1 MKKLFS
7 QLSEKFN
14 LSHSADTSA
23 ILLCAGEST
32 RFSQGR
38 VSKQMASVLGKTV
51 ISRTI
56 EAFEASP
63 SIKEIVLVVKKEE
76 AEEYNKIICSSAYK
90 KISCIV
96 VGGDTRQISAM
107 RGFKHISEK
116 SKLVAIHDGARCL
129 VTPEIIEAVIAE
141 ARLSGAATSACKVT
155 DTVKISDDD
164 GNISRTVSRENMWTV
179 QTPQVFE
186 HQLYRNCIE
195 NAIEKGIGATDDCM
209 LAESYGQRVKL
220 VDTGRENIKIT
231 YKEDIFLA
239 EAIIKARGD
248 K

>member
-38 VSKQMASVLGKTV
+38 TSKQMASVLGRAV
-51 ISRTI
+51 IARTI
-56 EAFEASP
+56 DAFEEAP
-63 SIKEIVLVVKKEE
+63 SVREIVLVVKKEE
-76 AEEYNKIICSSAYK
+76 ADDYNKMICEAAYK
-90 KISCIV
+90 KIACIV

-129 VTPEIIEAVIAE
+129 VTPEIIESVISE
-141 ARLSGAATSACKVT
+141 ARSNGAASAANKVT
-155 DTVKISDDD
+155 DTVKIVDND
-164 GNISRTVSRENMWTV
+164 NVISRTVSRENMWTV

-195 NAIEKGIGATDDCM
+195 NAKEKGIGATDDCM
-209 LAESYGQRVKL
+209 LAEAYGQRVKL
-220 VDTGRENIKIT
+220 VETGRENIKIT

>member
-1 MKKLFS
+1 MKKIFS

-14 LSHSADTSA
+14 LSHNADTSA

-38 VSKQMASVLGKTV
+38 TSKQMATVLGKTV

-56 EAFEASP
+56 EAFEEAP

-76 AEEYNKIICSSAYK
+76 ADEYNKMICNCAYK

-116 SKLVAIHDGARCL
+116 AKLVAIHDGARCL
-129 VTPEIIEAVIAE
+129 VTSDIIESVIE
-141 ARLSGAATSACKVT
+141 QARQSGAASAASKVT
-155 DTVKISDDD
+155 DTVKIADND

-186 HQLYRNCIE
+186 HSLYRNCIE
-195 NAIEKGIGATDDCM
+195 NAKEKGIGATDDCM
-209 LAESYGQRVKL
+209 LAESYGQKVKL
-220 VDTGRENIKIT
+220 VETGRENIKIT
-231 YKEDIFLA
+231 YKDDILLA
-239 EAIIKARGD
+239 EAIIRARGD

>member
-38 VSKQMASVLGKTV
+38 TSKQMASVLGRAV
-51 ISRTI
+51 IARTI
-56 EAFEASP
+56 DAFEEAP
-63 SIKEIVLVVKKEE
+63 SVKEIVLVVKKEE
-76 AEEYNKIICSSAYK
+76 ADDYNKMICEAAYK
-90 KISCIV
+90 KIACIV

-129 VTPEIIEAVIAE
+129 VTPEIIEAVISE
-141 ARLSGAATSACKVT
+141 ARSNGAASAANKVT
-155 DTVKISDDD
+155 DTVKIVDND
-164 GNISRTVSRENMWTV
+164 NVISRTVSRENMWTV

-195 NAIEKGIGATDDCM
+195 NAKEKGIGATDDCM
-209 LAESYGQRVKL
+209 LAEAYGQRVKL
-220 VDTGRENIKIT
+220 VETGRENIKIT

>member
-38 VSKQMASVLGKTV
+38 TSKQMASVLGRAV
-51 ISRTI
+51 IARTI
-56 EAFEASP
+56 DAFEEAP
-63 SIKEIVLVVKKEE
+63 SVREIVLVVKKEE
-76 AEEYNKIICSSAYK
+76 ADDYNKMICEAAYK
-90 KISCIV
+90 KIACIV

-129 VTPEIIEAVIAE
+129 VTPEIIEAVISE
-141 ARLSGAATSACKVT
+141 ARSNGAASAANKVT
-155 DTVKISDDD
+155 DTVKIVDND
-164 GNISRTVSRENMWTV
+164 NVISRTVSRENMWTV

-195 NAIEKGIGATDDCM
+195 NATEKGIGATDDCM
-209 LAESYGQRVKL
+209 LAEAYGQRVKL
-220 VDTGRENIKIT
+220 VETGRENIKIT

>member
-1 MKKLFS
+1 MKNIFS

-14 LSHSADTSA
+14 LSHNADTSA

-32 RFSQGR
+32 RFSGGR
-38 VSKQMASVLGKTV
+38 SSKQMATVLGKAV
-51 ISRTI
+51 IARTI
-56 EAFEASP
+56 EAFEESP
-63 SIKEIVLVVKKEE
+63 SIKEIVLVVKKDE
-76 AEEYNKIICSSAYK
+76 ADDYNKLICNSAYK

-116 SKLVAIHDGARCL
+116 AKLVAIHDGARCL

-141 ARLSGAATSACKVT
+141 ARSNGASSSANKVT
-155 DTVKISDDD
+155 DTVKMVDDD
-164 GNISRTVSRENMWTV
+164 NNISRTVSRENMWTV

-195 NAIEKGIGATDDCM
+195 NAIQKGISATDDCM
-209 LAESYGQRVKL
+209 LAEAYGQKVKL
-220 VDTGRENIKIT
+220 VETGRENIKIT
-231 YKEDIFLA
+231 FKEDILLA

>member
-14 LSHSADTSA
+14 SSHGADTSA

-38 VSKQMASVLGKTV
+38 SSKQMASVLGKAV
-51 ISRTI
+51 VSRTI
-56 EAFEASP
+56 DAFEEAP

-76 AEEYNKIICSSAYK
+76 ADDYNKLIYECAYK

-129 VTPEIIEAVIAE
+129 VTPDIIEAVIAE
-141 ARLSGAATSACKVT
+141 ARLSGAASAASKVT
-155 DTVKISDDD
+155 DTVKMADD
-164 GNISRTVSRENMWTV
+164 GNNIVRTVSRENMWTV

-186 HQLYRNCIE
+186 NQLYRSCVE
-195 NAIEKGIGATDDCM
+195 NAAQKGITATDDCM
-209 LAESYGQRVKL
+209 LVEAYGQRVKL
-220 VDTGRENIKIT
+220 VETGRENIKIT
-231 YKEDIFLA
+231 YKEDILLA
-239 EAIIKARGD
+239 EALIKARGD

>member
-38 VSKQMASVLGKTV
+38 TSKQMASVLGRAV
-51 ISRTI
+51 IARTI
-56 EAFEASP
+56 DAFEEAP
-63 SIKEIVLVVKKEE
+63 SVREIVLVVKKDE
-76 AEEYNKIICSSAYK
+76 ADDYNKMICEASYK

-129 VTPEIIEAVIAE
+129 VTSDIIEAVISE
-141 ARLSGAATSACKVT
+141 ARSNGAASAANKVT
-155 DTVKISDDD
+155 DTVKIVDND
-164 GNISRTVSRENMWTV
+164 NVISRTVSRENMWTV

-195 NAIEKGIGATDDCM
+195 NAKEKGIGATDDCM
-209 LAESYGQRVKL
+209 LAEAYGQRVKL
-220 VDTGRENIKIT
+220 VETGRENIKIT
-231 YKEDIFLA
+231 YKEDILLA

>member
-7 QLSEKFN
+7 QLSEKLN
-14 LSHSADTSA
+14 LSRNADTSA
-23 ILLCAGEST
+23 ILLCAGDST

-38 VSKQMASVLGKTV
+38 SSKQMATVLGKTV

-56 EAFEASP
+56 EAFEESP
-63 SIKEIVLVVKKEE
+63 SIKEIVLVVKKDE
-76 AEEYNKIICSSAYK
+76 ADDYNKMICACSYK

-129 VTPEIIEAVIAE
+129 VTPKIIEDVIAE
-141 ARLSGAATSACKVT
+141 ARLNSAATAASKVT
-155 DTVKISDDD
+155 DTVKIADDG

-186 HQLYRNCIE
+186 HQLYRNCID
-195 NAIEKGIGATDDCM
+195 NAKDKGIGATDDCM
-209 LAESYGQRVKL
+209 LAESYGQKVKL
-220 VDTGRENIKIT
+220 VETGRENIKIT
-231 YKEDIFLA
+231 YKEDILLA

>member
-38 VSKQMASVLGKTV
+38 TSKQMASVLGRAV
-51 ISRTI
+51 IARTI
-56 EAFEASP
+56 DAFEEAP
-63 SIKEIVLVVKKEE
+63 SVREIVLVVKKEE
-76 AEEYNKIICSSAYK
+76 ADDYNKMICEAAYK
-90 KISCIV
+90 KIACIV

-129 VTPEIIEAVIAE
+129 VTPEIIEAVISE
-141 ARLSGAATSACKVT
+141 ARSNGAASAANKVT
-155 DTVKISDDD
+155 DTVKIVDND
-164 GNISRTVSRENMWTV
+164 NVISRTVSRENMWTV

-195 NAIEKGIGATDDCM
+195 NAKEKGIGATDDCM
-209 LAESYGQRVKL
+209 LAEAYGQRVKL
-220 VDTGRENIKIT
+220 VETGRENIKIT

>member
-1 MKKLFS
+1 MKNIFS

-14 LSHSADTSA
+14 LSHNADTSA

-32 RFSQGR
+32 RFSGGR
-38 VSKQMASVLGKTV
+38 SSKQMASVLGKAV
-51 ISRTI
+51 IARTI
-56 EAFEASP
+56 EAFEESP

-76 AEEYNKIICSSAYK
+76 TDDYNKLICNSAYK

-141 ARLSGAATSACKVT
+141 ARSNGAASSANKVT
-155 DTVKISDDD
+155 DTVKIVDDD
-164 GNISRTVSRENMWTV
+164 QNISRTVSRENMWTV

-195 NAIEKGIGATDDCM
+195 NAKEKGLGATDDCM
-209 LAESYGQRVKL
+209 LAEAYGQKVKL
-220 VDTGRENIKIT
+220 VETGRENIKIT
-231 YKEDIFLA
+231 YKEDILLA
-239 EAIIKARGD
+239 EAIIKSRGD

>member
-1 MKKLFS
+1 MKNIFS

-14 LSHSADTSA
+14 LSHNADTSA

-32 RFSQGR
+32 RFSGGR
-38 VSKQMASVLGKTV
+38 SSKQMASVLGKAV
-51 ISRTI
+51 IARTI
-56 EAFEASP
+56 EAFEESP

-76 AEEYNKIICSSAYK
+76 TDDYNKLICNSVYK

-129 VTPEIIEAVIAE
+129 VTPEIIEAVISE
-141 ARLSGAATSACKVT
+141 ARSNGAASSANKVT
-155 DTVKISDDD
+155 DTVKIVDDD
-164 GNISRTVSRENMWTV
+164 KNISRTVSRENMWTV

-195 NAIEKGIGATDDCM
+195 NAKEKGIGATDDCM
-209 LAESYGQRVKL
+209 LAEAYGQKVKL
-220 VDTGRENIKIT
+220 VETGRENIKIT
-231 YKEDIFLA
+231 YKEDILLA

>member
-38 VSKQMASVLGKTV
+38 TSKQMASVLGRAV
-51 ISRTI
+51 IARTI
-56 EAFEASP
+56 DAFEEAP
-63 SIKEIVLVVKKEE
+63 SVREIVLVVKKEE
-76 AEEYNKIICSSAYK
+76 ADDYNKMICEAAYK
-90 KISCIV
+90 KIACIV

-129 VTPEIIEAVIAE
+129 VTPEIIEAEIC
-141 ARLSGAATSACKVT
+141 L
-155 DTVKISDDD
+155 
-164 GNISRTVSRENMWTV
+164 VSPPTTM
-179 QTPQVFE
+179 Q
-186 HQLYRNCIE
+186 
-195 NAIEKGIGATDDCM
+195 A
-209 LAESYGQRVKL
+209 
-220 VDTGRENIKIT
+220 
-231 YKEDIFLA
+231 IFLYA
-239 EAIIKARGD
+239 ASQIILL
-248 K
+248 